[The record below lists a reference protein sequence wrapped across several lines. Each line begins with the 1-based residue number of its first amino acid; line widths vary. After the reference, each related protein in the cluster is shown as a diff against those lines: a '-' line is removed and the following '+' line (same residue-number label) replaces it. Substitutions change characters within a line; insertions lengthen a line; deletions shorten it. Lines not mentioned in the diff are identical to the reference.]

1 VCIRGSYIFE
11 ESLTKYSH
19 DVAPKPAFEKT
30 FDRIFKRAES
40 GATSPHIN
48 AQEIALVFIIMAQ
61 GTMFN
66 IEMPNCDSSAEE
78 WLRLSERA
86 LVKGEFLSN
95 NTLAGLQTLVSYTG
109 PTISSIQWLISQ
121 HLMAHL
127 QLCVTNSTH
136 RCIANSLAGN

>member
-1 VCIRGSYIFE
+1 VHGSACRHI
-11 ESLTKYSH
+11 ESLSGKLLTKSSH

-30 FDRIFKRAES
+30 FGRVFKRAES
-40 GATSPHIN
+40 GSTSPHIN

-66 IEMPNCDSSAEE
+66 IEMPNCDSSAKE

-95 NTLAGLQTLVSYTG
+95 NTLAGLQTLVSS
-109 PTISSIQWLISQ
+109 TISTNQFCS
-121 HLMAHL
+121 MANVAAFNGSSPIVRN
-127 QLCVTNSTH
+127 QP
-136 RCIANSLAGN
+136 A